1 MNLTVMIAVVLFTLS
16 GKSFKY
22 SLKSSS
28 VSRTIPVF
36 FRDVVWLEKY
46 LLKNCEGWFC
56 FRSAIS
62 ISYCRIKKKFLIN
75 ITY

>member
-46 LLKNCEGWFC
+46 LLKNCEG
-56 FRSAIS
+56 
-62 ISYCRIKKKFLIN
+62 
-75 ITY
+75 